1 MKKLLALLLCFGT
14 LLHADTK
21 SQESVV
27 MSEPDLST
35 FKSLVFEAK
44 LQDFFQ
50 GTGPFTS
57 FVPSNSAFSKFD
69 QKKLES
75 LREEKHRDELIDF
88 INYHIILG
96 KYLSQNLKPGTVRTL
111 SGKNITIRIEGDQ
124 VWVNDAKVTR
134 KNLEGPNGVTHIIDG
149 VLAP

>member
-14 LLHADTK
+14 LLHADPAT
-21 SQESVV
+21 SESVV
-27 MSEPDLST
+27 MREPELST
-35 FKSLVFEAK
+35 FKSLVLEAN
-44 LQDFFQ
+44 LQDFFN

-75 LREEKHRDELIDF
+75 LREQKNRDELIDF

-111 SGKNITIRIEGDQ
+111 NGKNITIHIEGDQ
-124 VWVNDAKVTR
+124 IWINDAKITKKDLV
-134 KNLEGPNGVTHIIDG
+134 GPNGVAYIIDG